1 MLPWFPQVELSRNHL
16 KQKASFMNH
25 ERPHVTVT
33 NNLLRC
39 ALYEKIHV
47 LMRQKCL
54 LKRSLDPQIS
64 IIKYCLSS
72 KLYFIDQILY
82 SFKNVP
88 LGSGFVFVCLL
99 LSVRSRIIRSYG
111 DITAGERLQN
121 LGLSS
126 AVLCPFCNE
135 GSLSCHTCC
144 DRGPWFLRYIPPHL
158 VALYGQV
165 TA

>member
-1 MLPWFPQVELSRNHL
+1 MLPWFPQVELSCYHL

-54 LKRSLDPQIS
+54 LQKESRPQIS

-82 SFKNVP
+82 RFKNVP
-88 LGSGFVFVCLL
+88 WGSGFVFVCLL
-99 LSVRSRIIRSYG
+99 LSVRSRIFCSYG
-111 DITAGERLQN
+111 YITAGERLQN
-121 LGLSS
+121 LGLFS
-126 AVLCPFCNE
+126 AVLCSFCNE
-135 GSLSCHTCC
+135 GSLLCHTCC
-144 DRGPWFLRYIPPHL
+144 DRGPCFYG
-158 VALYGQV
+158 LYHPI
-165 TA
+165 